1 MGFKSDGIRW
11 KWNDTYTTT
20 TTTTDIPTEIKAPAW
35 KIGDKIEINSP
46 ITDSSHTAAAPSK
59 NAMGVEPISYG
70 WVCPCCGRVNAPWVS
85 QCGCQGNVFKKI
97 DTWSPSGIPEACRN
111 CSNHPSN
118 GGSGICF
125 CTLGTTT
132 ITC

>member
-1 MGFKSDGIRW
+1 MGINW

-20 TTTTDIPTEIKAPAW
+20 TYTTGKPIEIKGPEW

-46 ITDSSHTAAAPSK
+46 ITDSSHTTTAPSK
-59 NAMGVEPISYG
+59 NAMGVEPINYG
-70 WVCPCCGRVNAPWVS
+70 WICPCCGRVNAPWVS
-85 QCGCQGNVFKKI
+85 QCGCQGSVFKKI

-118 GGSGICF
+118 GGSGICN
-125 CTLGTTT
+125 CTLGMTK

>member
-1 MGFKSDGIRW
+1 MRTNW
-11 KWNDTYTTT
+11 KWSDSYTTT
-20 TTTTDIPTEIKAPAW
+20 TYTTGKPIEIKAPEW

-46 ITDSSHTAAAPSK
+46 ITTTAPMA
-59 NAMGVEPISYG
+59 YG
-70 WVCPCCGRVNAPWVS
+70 WVCPRCGRVNAPWTS
-85 QCGCQGNVFKKI
+85 QCDCSGSIYKKI

-125 CTLGTTT
+125 CTLGTST
-132 ITC
+132 ITY

>member
-1 MGFKSDGIRW
+1 MGINW

-20 TTTTDIPTEIKAPAW
+20 TTTDDTKRGIGPTHTTIYTTGDPIEIKAPEW

-46 ITDSSHTAAAPSK
+46 IDI
-59 NAMGVEPISYG
+59 GVVGEPKG
-70 WVCPCCGRVNAPWVS
+70 WICPRCGRVNAPWVS
-85 QCGCQGNVFKKI
+85 QCNCVGSIFKKI

-118 GGSGICF
+118 GGSGICN
-125 CTLGTTT
+125 CTLGMTK

>member
-20 TTTTDIPTEIKAPAW
+20 TTTTGEPVEIKAPEW
-35 KIGDKIEINSP
+35 KIGDKVEINSP
-46 ITDSSHTAAAPSK
+46 IT
-59 NAMGVEPISYG
+59 VEPINYG
-70 WVCPCCGRVNAPWVS
+70 WVCPRCGRANAPWVS

-97 DTWSPSGIPEACRN
+97 DTWSSSDIPEACRY

-118 GGSGICF
+118 GGSGICN
-125 CTLGTTT
+125 CTLGMQTV
-132 ITC
+132 TC

>member
-1 MGFKSDGIRW
+1 MGINW
-11 KWNDTYTTT
+11 KWNDSYTTT
-20 TTTTDIPTEIKAPAW
+20 TYTTGKPIEIKAPEW

-46 ITDSSHTAAAPSK
+46 TTTAPMA
-59 NAMGVEPISYG
+59 YG
-70 WVCPCCGRVNAPWVS
+70 WICPRCGRVNAPWTG
-85 QCGCQGNVFKKI
+85 QCDCSGNIYKKI

-125 CTLGTTT
+125 CTLGTPQ
-132 ITC
+132 IKC

>member
-1 MGFKSDGIRW
+1 MGVRREKDFMGKYHWYVTDEESTASE
-11 KWNDTYTTT
+11 NYTTT
-20 TTTTDIPTEIKAPAW
+20 FTTGDPIEIKAPSW
-35 KIGDKIEINSP
+35 ENGDKIEINSP
-46 ITDSSHTAAAPSK
+46 INTAPA
-59 NAMGVEPISYG
+59 SYG
-70 WVCPCCGRVNAPWVS
+70 WICPRCGRVNAPWVS
-85 QCGCQGNVFKKI
+85 QCGCQGSVFKKI

-125 CTLGTTT
+125 CTLGTPP